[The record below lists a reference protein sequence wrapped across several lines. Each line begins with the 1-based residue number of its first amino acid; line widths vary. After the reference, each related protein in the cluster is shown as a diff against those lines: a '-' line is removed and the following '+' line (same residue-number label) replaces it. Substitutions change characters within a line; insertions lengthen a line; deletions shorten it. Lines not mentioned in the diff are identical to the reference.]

1 MTDFVQFSY
10 FAKNK
15 IENLY
20 HDSLI
25 KLKKGYLNINHIIII
40 SDILS
45 ERIKFTII
53 EHNNGEINYHDEY
66 QLVKYFTIKTI
77 DNEIY
82 FCLQEE
88 LNKFINAKEDNYI
101 S

>member
-1 MTDFVQFSY
+1 MSDFIQFSY

-15 IENLY
+15 IEHLY
-20 HDSLI
+20 YDSLI
-25 KLKKGYLNINHIIII
+25 KPQQGYLNINHIIII

-45 ERIKFTII
+45 ERIKVTRVEYI
-53 EHNNGEINYHDEY
+53 NGKTNCYDEY

>member
-1 MTDFVQFSY
+1 MADFVQFSY

-15 IENLY
+15 IGNLDQ
-20 HDSLI
+20 DSLI

-45 ERIKFTII
+45 ERIEFTIW
-53 EHNNGEINYHDEY
+53 EHTNGEIRYHDEY

-88 LNKFINAKEDNYI
+88 FNKFINVKEDNYI

>member
-1 MTDFVQFSY
+1 MADFVQFSY
-10 FAKNK
+10 FAKNN
-15 IENLY
+15 IENLDQ
-20 HDSLI
+20 DSLI

-45 ERIKFTII
+45 ERIKFTIWN
-53 EHNNGEINYHDEY
+53 HTDSEILHHSEY
-66 QLVKYFTIKTI
+66 QLVKYFTIKTV

-82 FCLQEE
+82 FCLPEE

>member
-1 MTDFVQFSY
+1 MADFVQFSY
-10 FAKNK
+10 FAKNN
-15 IENLY
+15 IENLNK
-20 HDSLI
+20 DNFI

-45 ERIKFTII
+45 ERIKFTVW
-53 EHNNGEINYHDEY
+53 EHTDGEINYHDEY
-66 QLVKYFTIKTI
+66 QLVKYFTIKTV

-82 FCLQEE
+82 FCLEEE